1 MPVTRLLLVDDDPMV
16 RTGLRL
22 ILSGEPDL
30 EIVAEAADGKAAE
43 ALVDQLCP
51 DLVLMDIRM
60 PVQDG
65 LTTTE
70 HLLLRPSPP
79 AVLVLTT
86 FDSDDQVL
94 RALQAG
100 AKGFLLKD
108 SAPAQMSEA
117 IHKGAAGEPALSPSV
132 TDQVIAAA
140 TARQRVDPD
149 ARRDLDSLTVR
160 EREVAS
166 LLAAGRSNQ
175 DIADELYVSLATTKA
190 TITRIF
196 SKLGVDNRVAAA
208 LRVRDADGLETD

>member
-1 MPVTRLLLVDDDPMV
+1 MTRLLLVDDDPMV

-70 HLLLRPSPP
+70 HLLRRPSPP

-108 SAPAQMSEA
+108 SAPAQMIEA
-117 IHKGAAGEPALSPSV
+117 IHKVAAGEPALSPSV

-149 ARRDLDSLTVR
+149 ARRGLDSLTVR
-160 EREVAS
+160 EREVAA

-208 LRVRDADGLETD
+208 LRIRDAGGLETD